1 MGSIQDLVVLG
12 STQEEAILNV
22 GICEAA
28 AAGIL
33 QVSKDLLVNQ
43 ILLLV
48 KVFLHGIYTNAV
60 CYLCC
65 KLCLI
70 FHLIIYSFI
79 YLFIYLFVCYLSTDT
94 ELLLCLFTLVT
105 YPK

>member
-1 MGSIQDLVVLG
+1 MVLG

-70 FHLIIYSFI
+70 FHL
-79 YLFIYLFVCYLSTDT
+79 FIYLFVHLFIGLFFYLFICLFIYLSTDT
-94 ELLLCLFTLVT
+94 DLLLYLFTLVT